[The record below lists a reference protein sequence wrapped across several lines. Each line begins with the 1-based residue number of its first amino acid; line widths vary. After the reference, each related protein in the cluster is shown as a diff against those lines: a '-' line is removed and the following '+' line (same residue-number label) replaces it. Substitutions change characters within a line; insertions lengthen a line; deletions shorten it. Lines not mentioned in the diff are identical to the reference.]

1 MNKIV
6 SKKQLSDNVF
16 RMEIE
21 AALIANE
28 RKAGQFI
35 ILMID
40 EALGERI
47 PLTIAD
53 ADPARGTI
61 TMARADGS
69 RRWDLPVVTSRGE
82 GSFRHLVRIPPDVG
96 LLVFAMHA
104 DGGGEVEFSDIG
116 AYLLPVN

>member
-1 MNKIV
+1 MVTPSSGQKNGRR
-6 SKKQLSDNVF
+6 VF
-16 RMEIE
+16 RLPVSR
-21 AALIANE
+21 AE
-28 RKAGQFI
+28 RYVVEWTATGAG
-35 ILMID
+35 
-40 EALGERI
+40 
-47 PLTIAD
+47 
-53 ADPARGTI
+53 ARGTI